1 MVRVGAH
8 APKIGKGTVVVQG
21 SLEWTVPTPHP
32 KPRDAFLLRRCA
44 EACPTTCGA
53 NADPAAPQRAEAPA
67 PCWSICMLSVYRP
80 YGYSAYVLES
90 AAMAITPLSPPD
102 RGTGRFFPSV
112 GAALE

>member
-44 EACPTTCGA
+44 EACPTTCQPGPCGA
-53 NADPAAPQRAEAPA
+53 TACR
-67 PCWSICMLSVYRP
+67 
-80 YGYSAYVLES
+80 GTSAVLEHLHVVCLQAIRIQCLRAGERRDGHH
-90 AAMAITPLSPPD
+90 AAQPT
-102 RGTGRFFPSV
+102 
-112 GAALE
+112 